1 MPIPSVQ
8 GTQVLDFPALSFVPY
23 LLFPSSHEFGVGE
36 VRCLKQQGRRTK
48 EFFQEKPNSLYP
60 VFICFFFCLGSCM
73 LLNNERLASSCITS
87 TELLN
92 LRISDFAKE

>member
-1 MPIPSVQ
+1 MLEAA
-8 GTQVLDFPALSFVPY
+8 G
-23 LLFPSSHEFGVGE
+23 
-36 VRCLKQQGRRTK
+36 QQNRAVFK
-48 EFFQEKPNSLYP
+48 EKPNNLYP
-60 VFICFFFCLGSCM
+60 VFICFFFCLGSCT